1 MITNDNQDI
10 REEVPPLE
18 VLWRNPLT
26 ILRAL
31 LRSKEQSDPYYKWAE
46 QAKKIRAR
54 RANWDANHCWA
65 A

>member
-1 MITNDNQDI
+1 MIIDDEQDPLV
-10 REEVPPLE
+10 EVMPLDIM
-18 VLWRNPLT
+18 WRNSLPLVRAH
-26 ILRAL
+26 LRARE
-31 LRSKEQSDPYYKWAE
+31 RSNPFYGWAV